1 MCVSLCYMERRA
13 RALDTDPLGAA
24 SCGRPPPEGVARLW
38 IRDPMGRSLFF
49 GEYARIFVLRSCLRV
64 SCEEWYVWHYALA
77 PELRLASVVA
87 VLAECRLRS
96 ATTCSVVS

>member
-38 IRDPMGRSLFF
+38 IRDPMGRSLF
-49 GEYARIFVLRSCLRV
+49 L
-64 SCEEWYVWHYALA
+64 W
-77 PELRLASVVA
+77 
-87 VLAECRLRS
+87 
-96 ATTCSVVS
+96 